1 LNGYPLKLSSE
12 DTSILSDF
20 RKYLTR
26 QIDKTFRFLS
36 AQINKDWPAT
46 GAGNP
51 KETTDYLA
59 RTCHIFI
66 GILVDSYGFTDETG
80 LSATVV
86 ELDAAYQD
94 SPEKMLIFIQH
105 TLRDTTSE
113 IYQKLPKPYQTW
125 LTDLQNYRSGKVVKF
140 FNTWEELP
148 GLVLSSLDRY
158 GADTLRAIRR
168 MPAYASNKSDEE
180 MDWEQ
185 MTFRERHS
193 KMLASFNQS
202 LAGITL
208 HHSAFDSLSH
218 LPTEEDGERYQLVV
232 RLAETTHQLPII
244 LSVAPTAS
252 PMQMP
257 PHMSAIRFA
266 LGCNPGMIR

>member
-1 LNGYPLKLSSE
+1 MAKPSTKKVKKSALHDNLSAKALRTSAIDSWPDADLSHLSKTQSAQVFISSLNGYPLKLSSE

-36 AQINKDWPAT
+36 AQINEDWPAT

-51 KETTDYLA
+51 KETTEYLA

-125 LTDLQNYRSGKVVKF
+125 LTATKLSEWQGRKILQYLGRTAGSRSVI
-140 FNTWEELP
+140 
-148 GLVLSSLDRY
+148 
-158 GADTLRAIRR
+158 A
-168 MPAYASNKSDEE
+168 
-180 MDWEQ
+180 
-185 MTFRERHS
+185 
-193 KMLASFNQS
+193 
-202 LAGITL
+202 
-208 HHSAFDSLSH
+208 
-218 LPTEEDGERYQLVV
+218 
-232 RLAETTHQLPII
+232 
-244 LSVAPTAS
+244 
-252 PMQMP
+252 
-257 PHMSAIRFA
+257 
-266 LGCNPGMIR
+266 